1 MGKGVLDFFKE
12 NPEVAGS
19 IASIVPTVMGLHQQ
33 AKAKNAIYGEGGYMQ
48 KLESI
53 ERGREQLVNPFETIE
68 NPYKNLSVATKAAE
82 MQAEQTDIALAN
94 TLDTLRETGKGAG
107 GATAIAQ
114 AALKSKQ
121 NVAASIEKQEAQ
133 NEKLKA
139 QGQLQVDI
147 AKGKGEM
154 FRVQQQGARDTVDL
168 NRTQELI
175 NLEQQR
181 RAAGSSTA
189 ALGGAGVLG
198 GLVGL
203 IKPEV
208 KEDGTSAD
216 TDAAGV
222 AGADGTSGNR
232 SSSIEDVARGVDP
245 FGASYIGDPTAQ
257 VQAGGTDLASV
268 MGGRR
273 ADYNLNN
280 NNISTARKTPKVP
293 GATNLSNFYGG
304 NLPSIEERRNIFID
318 SGLGDVY
325 GGTADQNN
333 ILLEYL
339 QYN

>member
-1 MGKGVLDFFKE
+1 MGKVLDFFKD

-19 IASIVPTVMGLHQQ
+19 IASVAPTIMGLHQQ

-53 ERGREQLVNPFETIE
+53 ERSREQLVNPFETME

-121 NVAASIEKQEAQ
+121 NVAASIEQQEAQ

-154 FRVQQQGARDTVDL
+154 FRMQQQGARDTVDL

-189 ALGGAGVLG
+189 VLGAAGILG
-198 GLVGL
+198 GLSSL
-203 IKPEV
+203 NKPEV
-208 KEDGTSAD
+208 KEDGTSTD
-216 TDAAGV
+216 DAA
-222 AGADGTSGNR
+222 AAAAAAADNTSSDG
-232 SSSIEDVARGVDP
+232 SSSLEDVARGVDP
-245 FGASYIGDPTAQ
+245 FGAKFVDDPNYKLAAGDNS
-257 VQAGGTDLASV
+257 LASV
-268 MGGRR
+268 MSYGRR
-273 ADYNLNN
+273 DYNNGSNN
-280 NNISTARKTPKVP
+280 NVPVQKAPKAP

-304 NLPSIEERRNIFID
+304 NLPSIKERRNIFID

-325 GGTADQNN
+325 SGTASQNK
-333 ILLEYL
+333 ILLKYL

>member
-1 MGKGVLDFFKE
+1 MGKVLDFFKD

-19 IASIVPTVMGLHQQ
+19 IASVAPTIMGLHQQ

-53 ERGREQLVNPFETIE
+53 ERSREQLVNPFETME

-121 NVAASIEKQEAQ
+121 NVAASIEQQEAQ

-154 FRVQQQGARDTVDL
+154 FRMQQQGARDTVDL

-175 NLEQQR
+175 NLEQER

-189 ALGGAGVLG
+189 VLGAAGILG
-198 GLVGL
+198 GLSSL
-203 IKPEV
+203 NKPEV
-208 KEDGTSAD
+208 KEDGTSTD
-216 TDAAGV
+216 DAA
-222 AGADGTSGNR
+222 AA
-232 SSSIEDVARGVDP
+232 A
-245 FGASYIGDPTAQ
+245 AA
-257 VQAGGTDLASV
+257 AA
-268 MGGRR
+268 
-273 ADYNLNN
+273 
-280 NNISTARKTPKVP
+280 
-293 GATNLSNFYGG
+293 
-304 NLPSIEERRNIFID
+304 
-318 SGLGDVY
+318 
-325 GGTADQNN
+325 
-333 ILLEYL
+333 
-339 QYN
+339 

>member
-1 MGKGVLDFFKE
+1 MGKVLDFFKD

-19 IASIVPTVMGLHQQ
+19 IAKTIPAIVGFNQ
-33 AKAKNAIYGEGGYMQ
+33 AAKSKKAIYGEGGYMQ

-53 ERGREQLVNPFETIE
+53 ERGREQLVNPFESIE

-168 NRTQELI
+168 NRTQDLI
-175 NLEQQR
+175 RLEQEQ
-181 RAAGSSTA
+181 RAAGLSTGALSTA
-189 ALGGAGVLG
+189 SALGGLST
-198 GLVGL
+198 L
-203 IKPEV
+203 IKPKN
-208 KEDGTSAD
+208 KEDDTTTSYYRSGFDESEFVRSTDIESMSRSEAD
-216 TDAAGV
+216 RIAEQNKDLTPDFNASFDEENFDSLKLAP
-222 AGADGTSGNR
+222 TPFNLLTNEEKYGN
-232 SSSIEDVARGVDP
+232 
-245 FGASYIGDPTAQ
+245 
-257 VQAGGTDLASV
+257 
-268 MGGRR
+268 
-273 ADYNLNN
+273 N
-280 NNISTARKTPKVP
+280 
-293 GATNLSNFYGG
+293 YGEQ
-304 NLPSIEERRNIFID
+304 LD
-318 SGLGDVY
+318 MLG
-325 GGTADQNN
+325 
-333 ILLEYL
+333 IK
-339 QYN
+339 

>member
-1 MGKGVLDFFKE
+1 MGKVLDFFKD

-19 IASIVPTVMGLHQQ
+19 IASVAPTIMGLHQR

-53 ERGREQLVNPFETIE
+53 ERSREQLVNPFETIE

-121 NVAASIEKQEAQ
+121 NVAASIEQQEAQ

-154 FRVQQQGARDTVDL
+154 FRMQQQGARDTVDL

-175 NLEQQR
+175 NLEQQK

-189 ALGGAGVLG
+189 VLGAAGILG
-198 GLVGL
+198 GLSSL
-203 IKPEV
+203 NKPEV
-208 KEDGTSAD
+208 KEDETSTNDAAASGTDTSDAGFENPLLSNVGLPASNSSGTRQAGLVMSSNSD
-216 TDAAGV
+216 TD
-222 AGADGTSGNR
+222 DDWSFSKDSGYTPPKSYN
-232 SSSIEDVARGVDP
+232 VDM
-245 FGASYIGDPTAQ
+245 FQDPNA
-257 VQAGGTDLASV
+257 GTDWS
-268 MGGRR
+268 
-273 ADYNLNN
+273 
-280 NNISTARKTPKVP
+280 K
-293 GATNLSNFYGG
+293 
-304 NLPSIEERRNIFID
+304 
-318 SGLGDVY
+318 SGLTGMVDERKLLQSL
-325 GGTADQNN
+325 GLPTDN
-333 ILLEYL
+333 IQRLIDETRSNL
-339 QYN
+339 

>member
-1 MGKGVLDFFKE
+1 
-12 NPEVAGS
+12 
-19 IASIVPTVMGLHQQ
+19 
-33 AKAKNAIYGEGGYMQ
+33 
-48 KLESI
+48 
-53 ERGREQLVNPFETIE
+53 
-68 NPYKNLSVATKAAE
+68 
-82 MQAEQTDIALAN
+82 
-94 TLDTLRETGKGAG
+94 
-107 GATAIAQ
+107 
-114 AALKSKQ
+114 
-121 NVAASIEKQEAQ
+121 
-133 NEKLKA
+133 
-139 QGQLQVDI
+139 
-147 AKGKGEM
+147 M

-208 KEDGTSAD
+208 KEDGTSTD
-216 TDAAGV
+216 TGAAGV

-232 SSSIEDVARGVDP
+232 SSSIEDVASGVDP
-245 FGASYIGDPTAQ
+245 FGARYIDDPTAQ

-268 MGGRR
+268 MGGRT

-304 NLPSIEERRNIFID
+304 NPVSYTHLRAHE
-318 SGLGDVY
+318 
-325 GGTADQNN
+325 T
-333 ILLEYL
+333 
-339 QYN
+339 